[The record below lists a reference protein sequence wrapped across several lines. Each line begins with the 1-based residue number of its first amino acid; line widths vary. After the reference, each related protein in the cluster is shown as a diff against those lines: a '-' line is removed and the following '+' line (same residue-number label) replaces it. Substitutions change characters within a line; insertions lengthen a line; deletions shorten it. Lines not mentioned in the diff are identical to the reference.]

1 MRVRE
6 GEAARLVVRVL
17 HGPGDVLRRQLRLSG
32 SVLRLRVRVG
42 SRAAGRAAAA
52 GWAGA
57 GAGAAGRA
65 GAGTGVGVE
74 LGRWVKLGL
83 S

>member
-32 SVLRLRVRVG
+32 SVIRLGVRVG

-52 GWAGA
+52 GWAG
-57 GAGAAGRA
+57 
-65 GAGTGVGVE
+65 
-74 LGRWVKLGL
+74 LGL
-83 S
+83 ALRVGLGLGLG